1 MIRLK
6 DILLEYGDSHEKQL
20 NVLFVVDDQSLKKF
34 GFVRHI
40 ISQRVIVGEIE
51 SADKQDS
58 ESLKDIV
65 VTQATPE
72 LDLIVIISRGIYD
85 DEPLQIARNFNIID
99 QYTKTLDVPVVYFS
113 IPTIRF
119 LSDKSKLSN
128 NWSEIER
135 IKLNN
140 VLQSNFDNVVNVSM
154 LDQDEYYKKDGFS
167 YNLNA
172 HLTLY
177 EMLFR
182 IILQFDPSATPKE
195 MIGSMD
201 TDVSK
206 LQQTLINL
214 GYNINQNE
222 LISNIAGPSTLLAV
236 NQWRKSKGYPPSENI
251 TKSTEKGISIDT
263 DYNRNCPNPKY
274 PGAKQKYA
282 PEFYNDTNGIASKLS
297 LSTIY
302 GVTLRSDAA
311 QQYKLMIDAM
321 AKDDIAPIGPRY
333 GFRSYQK
340 QYDIFDWSSY
350 ECTGIKKTK
359 DGNKQAFPG
368 RSNHGMG
375 LAVDLYG
382 TDAQNWIKANG
393 EKYGWS
399 WDEGQRAGENW
410 HFRFDPRL
418 VKITSAEDEPG
429 IIDKV
434 SDYVPAVKAIKNLF
448 K

>member
-6 DILLEYGDSHEKQL
+6 DILLEYEDSHERQL

-34 GFVRHI
+34 GFIRHM
-40 ISQRVIVGEIE
+40 ISQRVVVGEIE
-51 SADKQDS
+51 SADKQNS

-72 LDLIVIISRGIYD
+72 LDLIVVISRGIYD
-85 DEPLQIARNFNIID
+85 DEPLQVARNFDIID
-99 QYTKTLDVPVVYFS
+99 QYTKTLNVPVIYFS

-140 VLQSNFDNVVNVSM
+140 ILQSNFDNVVNVSM
-154 LDQDEYYKKDGFS
+154 LDQDEYFKKDGFS

-182 IILQFDPSATPKE
+182 VILQFDSEATPKE
-195 MIGSMD
+195 MIEPMD
-201 TDVSK
+201 TDASK

-214 GYNINQNE
+214 GYDIDQDDIITNTIG
-222 LISNIAGPSTLLAV
+222 ISTMTAV
-236 NQWRKSKGYPPSENI
+236 NQWRRSKGYPPSENI
-251 TKSTEKGISIDT
+251 TKSTSKGISLDT
-263 DYNRNCPNPKY
+263 DYKRTCPDPKY

-282 PEFYNDTNGIASKLS
+282 PEFYNDINGIASKQS

-311 QQYKLMIDAM
+311 VQYKLMIDAM
-321 AKDDIAPIGPRY
+321 AKENIAPIGSRY

-340 QYDIFDWSSY
+340 QYDLFDWSRY

-359 DGNKQAFPG
+359 KGNTQAFPG

-382 TDAQNWIKANG
+382 TAAQNWIKSNG

-399 WDEGQRAGENW
+399 WDEGKRAGEAW

-418 VKITSAEDEPG
+418 VQITSPEDETG
-429 IIDKV
+429 VIDKV
-434 SDYVPAVKAIKNLF
+434 TDQIPQLKVIKDLI
-448 K
+448 